1 MKYEQR
7 FREALGAFSQSLAR
21 LRQEDI
27 GWLPLSA
34 VEGADSLITL
44 DVIRDHSAR
53 ARRLATLNPIVKR
66 GLVVRNAYM
75 WGDPVVYKGMTRQSR
90 KVIDENSKACFSVQA
105 RVRDEQ
111 SFNTDGCV
119 VYLIDKAIKTVSP
132 VPLMRLAGVATDDV
146 TGDVVALLINPVDNG
161 QPQWYMLWDHSGV
174 KINATNYKVNR
185 RLTAVYATVNRLA
198 AEQYGKPD
206 LMSAMS
212 YAQRYKEHLEIA
224 HLMEKSLAKLAF
236 KATSV
241 NAKQQQAVMARMPGP
256 GIGGTASIGAGQ
268 DIQAINKAG
277 AGIDFSAGTPLA
289 AMVSAALDIPLSV
302 LLTDGSAGGRQGA
315 ETALEDPTFKAL
327 ELRRQLHID
336 MLNEIALALGIKV
349 QIEYGSIN
357 NDQTHRRIQSLTL
370 AYQNG
375 ALHQIEMRSGV
386 LQLLKIAGSLP
397 LEDLPE
403 LPSEEDDDEED
414 STTTKSDDETE
425 DGRATGVGPLSD
437 GTNDNRDRGTDA

>member
-1 MKYEQR
+1 MKYEQKLI
-7 FREALGAFSQSLAR
+7 EALGAYSESLAR

-27 GWLPLSA
+27 GWVSLSA

-75 WGDPVVYKGMTRQSR
+75 WSDPVVYKGATRPAR
-90 KVIDENSKACFSVQA
+90 KVIDENAKACFSVQA

-111 SFNTDGCV
+111 AFNTDGCV
-119 VYLIDKAIKTVSP
+119 IYLVDKTTKTVTP
-132 VPLMRLAGVATDDV
+132 IPLMRLGGVATDDV
-146 TGDVVALLINPVDNG
+146 TGDVVALLINPATTGD
-161 QPQWYMLWDHSGV
+161 PQWYMLWDRPGV
-174 KINATNYKVNR
+174 TINAANYKVNH
-185 RLTAVYATVNRLA
+185 RLTAVYATVNRLS
-198 AEQYGKPD
+198 AEHYGKPD
-206 LMSAMS
+206 LMGALN
-212 YAQRYKEHLEIA
+212 YAQAYKEHLEIA
-224 HLMEKSLAKLAF
+224 RMMQKSLSRLAF
-236 KATSV
+236 KAKSV
-241 NAKQQQAVMARMPGP
+241 NAKQQQAVTARMAGM
-256 GIGGTASIGAGQ
+256 GVGGTASIGAGQ
-268 DIQAINKAG
+268 DIQAITKAG
-277 AGIDFSAGTPLA
+277 AGVDFSAGTPLA

-336 MLNEIALALGIKV
+336 MLNEVAQALGIKINV
-349 QIEYGSIN
+349 EYGSIN

-375 ALHQIEMRSGV
+375 ALHQVEMRSGV

-403 LPSEEDDDEED
+403 LPSEDEGKED
-414 STTTKSDDETE
+414 STSTKSDDETK

-437 GTNDNRDRGTDA
+437 GTNDNRNRGTNA

>member
-1 MKYEQR
+1 MKYEQKLT
-7 FREALGAFSQSLAR
+7 EALGAYSESLAR

-27 GWLPLSA
+27 GWLSLSA

-75 WGDPVVYKGMTRQSR
+75 WSDPVVYKGATRPAR
-90 KVIDENSKACFSVQA
+90 KVIDENAKACFSVQA

-111 SFNTDGCV
+111 AFNTDGCV
-119 VYLIDKAIKTVSP
+119 IYLVDKTTKTVTP
-132 VPLMRLAGVATDDV
+132 IPLMRLGGVATDDV
-146 TGDVVALLINPVDNG
+146 SGDVVALLINPATTGD
-161 QPQWYMLWDHSGV
+161 PQWYMLWDRPGV
-174 KINATNYKVNR
+174 TINAANYKVNH
-185 RLTAVYATVNRLA
+185 RLTAVYATVNRLS
-198 AEQYGKPD
+198 AEHYGKPD
-206 LMSAMS
+206 LMGALN
-212 YAQRYKEHLEIA
+212 YAQAYKEHLEIA
-224 HLMEKSLAKLAF
+224 RMMQKSLSRLAF
-236 KATSV
+236 KAKSV
-241 NAKQQQAVMARMPGP
+241 NANQQKAVTARMAGM
-256 GIGGTASIGAGQ
+256 GVGGTASIGAGQ
-268 DIQAINKAG
+268 DIQAITKAG
-277 AGIDFSAGTPLA
+277 AGVDFSAGTPLA

-336 MLNEIALALGIKV
+336 MLNEVAQALGIKINV
-349 QIEYGSIN
+349 EYGSIN

-375 ALHQIEMRSGV
+375 ALHQVEMRSGV

-403 LPSEEDDDEED
+403 LPSEDEGKED
-414 STTTKSDDETE
+414 STSTKSDDETK

-437 GTNDNRDRGTDA
+437 GTNDNRNRGTDA

>member
-1 MKYEQR
+1 MKYEQKLT
-7 FREALGAFSQSLAR
+7 EALGAYSESLAR

-27 GWLPLSA
+27 GWVSLSA

-75 WGDPVVYKGMTRQSR
+75 WSDPVVYKGVTRPAR
-90 KVIDENSKACFSVQA
+90 KVIDENAKSCFSVQA

-111 SFNTDGCV
+111 AFNTDGCV
-119 VYLIDKAIKTVSP
+119 IYLVDKTTKTVMP
-132 VPLMRLAGVATDDV
+132 IPLRRLGGVATDDV
-146 TGDVVALLINPVDNG
+146 TGDVVALLINPASTGD
-161 QPQWYMLWDHSGV
+161 PQWYMLWDRTGV
-174 KINATNYKVNR
+174 TINAANYKVNR
-185 RLTAVYATVNRLA
+185 RLTAVYATVNRLS
-198 AEQYGKPD
+198 AEHYGKPD
-206 LMSAMS
+206 LMGALN
-212 YAQRYKEHLEIA
+212 YAQAYKEHLEIA
-224 HLMEKSLAKLAF
+224 RMMQKSLSRLAF
-236 KATSV
+236 KAKSV
-241 NAKQQQAVMARMPGP
+241 NAKQQQAVTARMAGM
-256 GIGGTASIGAGQ
+256 GVGGTASIGAGQ
-268 DIQAINKAG
+268 DIQAITKAG
-277 AGIDFSAGTPLA
+277 AGVDFSAGTPLA

-336 MLNEIALALGIKV
+336 MLNEVAQALGIKINV
-349 QIEYGSIN
+349 EYGSIN

-375 ALHQIEMRSGV
+375 ALHQVEMRSGV

-397 LEDLPE
+397 LDDLPE
-403 LPSEEDDDEED
+403 LPSEDED
-414 STTTKSDDETE
+414 SASTKSDDETK

-437 GTNDNRDRGTDA
+437 GTNDNRNRGTDA

>member
-1 MKYEQR
+1 MKYEQKLI
-7 FREALGAFSQSLAR
+7 EALGAYSESLAR

-27 GWLPLSA
+27 GWVSLSA

-75 WGDPVVYKGMTRQSR
+75 WSDPVVYKGATRPAR
-90 KVIDENSKACFSVQA
+90 KVIEENAKACFSVQA

-111 SFNTDGCV
+111 AFNTDGCV
-119 VYLIDKAIKTVSP
+119 IYLVDKTTKTVMP
-132 VPLMRLAGVATDDV
+132 IPLMRLGGVATDDV
-146 TGDVVALLINPVDNG
+146 TGDVVALLINPATTGD
-161 QPQWYMLWDHSGV
+161 PQWYMLWDYTGV
-174 KINATNYKVNR
+174 TINAANYKVNH
-185 RLTAVYATVNRLA
+185 RLTAVYATVNRLS
-198 AEQYGKPD
+198 AEHYGKPD
-206 LMSAMS
+206 LMGALN
-212 YAQRYKEHLEIA
+212 YAQAYKEHLEIA
-224 HLMEKSLAKLAF
+224 RMMQKSLSRLAF
-236 KATSV
+236 KAKSV
-241 NAKQQQAVMARMPGP
+241 NAKQQQAVTARMAGM
-256 GIGGTASIGAGQ
+256 GVGGTASIGAGQ
-268 DIQAINKAG
+268 DIQAITKAG
-277 AGIDFSAGTPLA
+277 AGVDFSAGTPLA

-336 MLNEIALALGIKV
+336 MLNEVARALGIKINV
-349 QIEYGSIN
+349 EYGAIN

-375 ALHQIEMRSGV
+375 ALHQVEMRSGV

-403 LPSEEDDDEED
+403 LPSEDEGED
-414 STTTKSDDETE
+414 STTTKSDDETK
-425 DGRATGVGPLSD
+425 DRRATGVGPLSD
-437 GTNDNRDRGTDA
+437 GTNDNRSRGTDA

>member
-1 MKYEQR
+1 MKYEQKLT
-7 FREALGAFSQSLAR
+7 EALGAYSESLAR

-27 GWLPLSA
+27 GWVSLSA

-44 DVIRDHSAR
+44 EVIRDHSAR

-75 WGDPVVYKGMTRQSR
+75 WSDPVVYKGMTRPAR
-90 KVIDENSKACFSVQA
+90 KVIDENAKACFSVQA

-111 SFNTDGCV
+111 AFNTDGCV
-119 VYLIDKAIKTVSP
+119 IYLVDKTTKTVTP
-132 VPLMRLAGVATDDV
+132 IPLIRLGGVATDDV
-146 TGDVVALLINPVDNG
+146 TGDVVALLINPASTGD
-161 QPQWYMLWDHSGV
+161 PQWYILWDRTGV
-174 KINATNYKVNR
+174 TINAANYKVNH
-185 RLTAVYATVNRLA
+185 RLTAVYATVNRLS
-198 AEQYGKPD
+198 AEHYGKPD
-206 LMSAMS
+206 LMGALN
-212 YAQRYKEHLEIA
+212 YAQAYKEHLEIA
-224 HLMEKSLAKLAF
+224 RMMQKSLSRLAF
-236 KATSV
+236 KAKSV
-241 NAKQQQAVMARMPGP
+241 NAKQQQAVTARMAGM
-256 GIGGTASIGAGQ
+256 GVGGTASIGAGQ
-268 DIQAINKAG
+268 DIQAITKAG
-277 AGIDFSAGTPLA
+277 AGVDFSAGTPLA

-336 MLNEIALALGIKV
+336 MLNEVAQALGIKINV
-349 QIEYGSIN
+349 EYGSIN

-375 ALHQIEMRSGV
+375 ALHQVEMRSGV

-403 LPSEEDDDEED
+403 LPSEDEGKED
-414 STTTKSDDETE
+414 STSTKSDDETK

-437 GTNDNRDRGTDA
+437 GTNDNRNRGTDA

>member
-1 MKYEQR
+1 MKYEQKLT
-7 FREALGAFSQSLAR
+7 EALGAYSESLAR

-27 GWLPLSA
+27 GWVSLSA

-75 WGDPVVYKGMTRQSR
+75 WSDPVVYKGATRPAR
-90 KVIDENSKACFSVQA
+90 KVIDENAKACFSVQA

-111 SFNTDGCV
+111 AFNTDGCV
-119 VYLIDKAIKTVSP
+119 IYLVDKTTKTVTP
-132 VPLMRLAGVATDDV
+132 IPLMRLGGVATDDV
-146 TGDVVALLINPVDNG
+146 TGDVVALLINPATTGD
-161 QPQWYMLWDHSGV
+161 PQWYMLWDRPGV
-174 KINATNYKVNR
+174 TINAANYKVNH
-185 RLTAVYATVNRLA
+185 RLTAVYATVNRLS
-198 AEQYGKPD
+198 AEHYGKPD
-206 LMSAMS
+206 LMGALN
-212 YAQRYKEHLEIA
+212 YAQAYKEHLEIA
-224 HLMEKSLAKLAF
+224 RMMQKSLSRLAF
-236 KATSV
+236 KAKSV
-241 NAKQQQAVMARMPGP
+241 NAKQQQAVTARMAGM
-256 GIGGTASIGAGQ
+256 GVGGTASIGAGQ
-268 DIQAINKAG
+268 DIQAITKAG
-277 AGIDFSAGTPLA
+277 AGVDFSAGTPLA

-336 MLNEIALALGIKV
+336 MLNEVAQALGIKINV
-349 QIEYGSIN
+349 EYGSIN

-375 ALHQIEMRSGV
+375 ALHQVEMRSGV

-403 LPSEEDDDEED
+403 LPSEDEGED
-414 STTTKSDDETE
+414 STSTKSDDETK

-437 GTNDNRDRGTDA
+437 GTNDNRSRGTDA

>member
-1 MKYEQR
+1 MKYEQKLI
-7 FREALGAFSQSLAR
+7 EALGAYSESLAR

-27 GWLPLSA
+27 GWVSLSA

-44 DVIRDHSAR
+44 AVIRDHSAR

-75 WGDPVVYKGMTRQSR
+75 WSDPVVYKGATRPAR
-90 KVIDENSKACFSVQA
+90 KVIDENAKACFSVQA

-111 SFNTDGCV
+111 AFNTDGCV
-119 VYLIDKAIKTVSP
+119 IYLVDKTTKTVMP
-132 VPLMRLAGVATDDV
+132 IPLMRLGGVATDDV
-146 TGDVVALLINPVDNG
+146 TGDVVALLINPATTGD
-161 QPQWYMLWDHSGV
+161 PQWYMLWDRTGV
-174 KINATNYKVNR
+174 MINAANYKVNR
-185 RLTAVYATVNRLA
+185 RLTAVYATVNRLS
-198 AEQYGKPD
+198 AEHYGKPD
-206 LMSAMS
+206 LMGALN
-212 YAQRYKEHLEIA
+212 YAQAYKEHLEIA
-224 HLMEKSLAKLAF
+224 RMMQKSLSRLAF
-236 KATSV
+236 KAKSV
-241 NAKQQQAVMARMPGP
+241 NAKQQQAVTARMAGM
-256 GIGGTASIGAGQ
+256 GVGGTASIGAGQ
-268 DIQAINKAG
+268 DIQAITKAG
-277 AGIDFSAGTPLA
+277 AGVDFSAGTPLA

-336 MLNEIALALGIKV
+336 MLNEVAQALGIKINV
-349 QIEYGSIN
+349 EYGSIN

-375 ALHQIEMRSGV
+375 ALHQVEMRSGV

-397 LEDLPE
+397 LDDLPE
-403 LPSEEDDDEED
+403 LPSEDEGED
-414 STTTKSDDETE
+414 STTTKSDDETK

-437 GTNDNRDRGTDA
+437 GTNDNRSRGTDA

>member
-1 MKYEQR
+1 MKYEQKLT
-7 FREALGAFSQSLAR
+7 EALGAYSESLVR

-27 GWLPLSA
+27 GWVSLSA

-75 WGDPVVYKGMTRQSR
+75 WSDTVVYKGATRPAR
-90 KVIDENSKACFSVQA
+90 KVIEENAKACFSVQA
-105 RVRDEQ
+105 RVRDEEA
-111 SFNTDGCV
+111 FNTDGCV
-119 VYLIDKAIKTVSP
+119 IYLVDKTTKTVTP
-132 VPLMRLAGVATDDV
+132 IPLMRLGGVATDDV
-146 TGDVVALLINPVDNG
+146 TGDVVALLINPATTGD
-161 QPQWYMLWDHSGV
+161 PQWYMLWDRPGV
-174 KINATNYKVNR
+174 TINAANYKVNH
-185 RLTAVYATVNRLA
+185 RLTAVYATVNRLS
-198 AEQYGKPD
+198 AEHYGKPD
-206 LMSAMS
+206 LMGALN
-212 YAQRYKEHLEIA
+212 YAQAYKEHLEIA
-224 HLMEKSLAKLAF
+224 RMMQKSLSRLAF
-236 KATSV
+236 KAKSV
-241 NAKQQQAVMARMPGP
+241 NAKQQQAVTARMAGM
-256 GIGGTASIGAGQ
+256 GVGGTASIGAGQ
-268 DIQAINKAG
+268 DIQAITKAG
-277 AGIDFSAGTPLA
+277 AGVDFSAGTPLA

-336 MLNEIALALGIKV
+336 MLNEVAQALGIKINV
-349 QIEYGSIN
+349 EYGSIN

-375 ALHQIEMRSGV
+375 ALHQVEMRSGV

-403 LPSEEDDDEED
+403 LPSEDEGKED
-414 STTTKSDDETE
+414 STSTKSDDETK

-437 GTNDNRDRGTDA
+437 GTNDNRNRGTDA

>member
-1 MKYEQR
+1 MKYR
-7 FREALGAFSQSLAR
+7 TKLHEAVDSFSASLAR
-21 LRQEDI
+21 LRREDV
-27 GWLPLSA
+27 GWTPLSA
-34 VEGADSLITL
+34 LGSDDNALTL
-44 DVIRDHSAR
+44 DAIRDHAAR

-75 WGDPVVYKGMTRQSR
+75 WADPVVYKGETRTVR
-90 KVIDENSKACFSVQA
+90 KVIDENAKACFSVQA

-111 SFNTDGCV
+111 AFNTDGCV
-119 VYLIDKAIKTVSP
+119 IYLVDKATKTVTP
-132 VPLMRLAGVATDDV
+132 VPLKRLGGVATDDV
-146 TGDVVALLINPVDNG
+146 TGDVVALLINPVVNG
-161 QPQWYMLWDHSGV
+161 DPEWFMLWDRVDV
-174 KINATNYKVNR
+174 KINNTNYKVNK
-185 RLTAVYATVNRLA
+185 RLTAVYATVNRLMS
-198 AEQYGKPD
+198 EQYGKPD
-206 LMSAMS
+206 LIGAIH
-212 YAQRYKEHLEIA
+212 YAQVYKEHLEVA
-224 HLMEKSLAKLAF
+224 HLMEKSLARLAF
-236 KATSV
+236 KATNV
-241 NAKQQQAVMARMPGP
+241 NARQQEAVQKRMRGM
-256 GIGGTASIGAGQ
+256 GVGGTANIGAGQ

-327 ELRRQLHID
+327 ELRRQFHID
-336 MLNEIALALGIKV
+336 MLNEVAAALGIKV

-397 LEDLPE
+397 LDDLPE
-403 LPSEEDDDEED
+403 LPSEDEGEED
-414 STTTKSDDETE
+414 STKSDDEAE

-437 GTNDNRDRGTDA
+437 GTNDNRDNGGTDA

>member
-1 MKYEQR
+1 MKYEQKLI
-7 FREALGAFSQSLAR
+7 EALGAYSESLAR

-27 GWLPLSA
+27 GWVSLSA

-75 WGDPVVYKGMTRQSR
+75 WSDPVVYKGATRPAR
-90 KVIDENSKACFSVQA
+90 KVIDENTKACFSVQA
-105 RVRDEQ
+105 RIRDEQ
-111 SFNTDGCV
+111 AFNTDGCV
-119 VYLIDKAIKTVSP
+119 IYLVDKTTKTVMP
-132 VPLMRLAGVATDDV
+132 IPLIRLGGVATDDV
-146 TGDVVALLINPVDNG
+146 TGDVVALLINPATTGD
-161 QPQWYMLWDHSGV
+161 PQWYMLWDHPGV
-174 KINATNYKVNR
+174 TINAANYKVNH
-185 RLTAVYATVNRLA
+185 RLTAVYATVNRLS
-198 AEQYGKPD
+198 AEHYGKPD
-206 LMSAMS
+206 LMGALN
-212 YAQRYKEHLEIA
+212 YAQAYKEHLEIA
-224 HLMEKSLAKLAF
+224 RMMQKSLSRLAF
-236 KATSV
+236 KAKSV
-241 NAKQQQAVMARMPGP
+241 NAKQQQAVTARMAGM
-256 GIGGTASIGAGQ
+256 GVGGTASIGAGQ
-268 DIQAINKAG
+268 DIQAITKAG
-277 AGIDFSAGTPLA
+277 AGVDFSAGTPLA

-336 MLNEIALALGIKV
+336 MLNEVAQALGIKINV
-349 QIEYGSIN
+349 EYGSIN

-375 ALHQIEMRSGV
+375 ALHQVEMRSGV

-397 LEDLPE
+397 LEELPE
-403 LPSEEDDDEED
+403 LPSEDEGKED
-414 STTTKSDDETE
+414 STSTKSDDETK

-437 GTNDNRDRGTDA
+437 GTNDNRNRGTDA

>member
-1 MKYEQR
+1 MKYEQKLI
-7 FREALGAFSQSLAR
+7 EALGAYSESLAR

-27 GWLPLSA
+27 GWVSLSA

-75 WGDPVVYKGMTRQSR
+75 WSDPVVYKGVTRPAR
-90 KVIDENSKACFSVQA
+90 KVIDENAKACFSVQA

-111 SFNTDGCV
+111 AFNTDGCV
-119 VYLIDKAIKTVSP
+119 IYLVDKTTKTVMP
-132 VPLMRLAGVATDDV
+132 IPLMRLGGVATDDV
-146 TGDVVALLINPVDNG
+146 TGDVVALLINPATTGD
-161 QPQWYMLWDHSGV
+161 PQWYMLWDRPGV
-174 KINATNYKVNR
+174 TINAANYKVNH
-185 RLTAVYATVNRLA
+185 RLTAVYATVNRLS
-198 AEQYGKPD
+198 AEHYGKPD
-206 LMSAMS
+206 LMGALN
-212 YAQRYKEHLEIA
+212 YAQAYKEHLEIA
-224 HLMEKSLAKLAF
+224 RMMQKSLSRLAF
-236 KATSV
+236 KAKSV
-241 NAKQQQAVMARMPGP
+241 NAKQQQAVTARMAGM
-256 GIGGTASIGAGQ
+256 GVGGTASIGAGQ
-268 DIQAINKAG
+268 DIQAITKAG
-277 AGIDFSAGTPLA
+277 AGVDFSAGTPLA

-336 MLNEIALALGIKV
+336 MLNEVAQALGIKINV
-349 QIEYGSIN
+349 EYGSIN

-375 ALHQIEMRSGV
+375 ALHQVEMRSGV

-403 LPSEEDDDEED
+403 LPSEDEGED
-414 STTTKSDDETE
+414 STTTKSDDETK

-437 GTNDNRDRGTDA
+437 GTNDNRNRGTDA

>member
-1 MKYEQR
+1 MKYEQKLT
-7 FREALGAFSQSLAR
+7 EALGAYSESLAR

-27 GWLPLSA
+27 GWVSLSA

-75 WGDPVVYKGMTRQSR
+75 WGDPVVYKGLTRPAR
-90 KVIDENSKACFSVQA
+90 KVIDENAKQCFSVQA
-105 RVRDEQ
+105 RIRDEQ
-111 SFNTDGCV
+111 AFNTDGCV
-119 VYLIDKAIKTVSP
+119 IYLIDKAAKTVMP
-132 VPLMRLAGVATDDV
+132 IPLMRLGGVATDDI
-146 TGDVVALLINPVDNG
+146 TGDVVALLINPSSSGD
-161 QPQWYMLWDHSGV
+161 PQWHMLWDRTGV
-174 KINATNYKVNR
+174 TINASDYKINR
-185 RLTAVYATVNRLA
+185 RLTAVYVTVNRLS
-198 AEQYGKPD
+198 AEHYGKPD
-206 LMSAMS
+206 LMGALN
-212 YAQRYKEHLEIA
+212 YAQAYKEHLEIA
-224 HLMEKSLAKLAF
+224 RMMQKSLSRLAF
-236 KATSV
+236 KAKSV
-241 NAKQQQAVMARMPGP
+241 NANQQKAVTARMAGM
-256 GIGGTASIGAGQ
+256 GVGGTASIGAGQ
-268 DIQAINKAG
+268 DIQAITKAG
-277 AGIDFSAGTPLA
+277 AGVDFSAGTPLA

-336 MLNEIALALGIKV
+336 MLNEVAQALGIKINV
-349 QIEYGSIN
+349 EYGSIN

-370 AYQNG
+370 AFQNG
-375 ALHQIEMRSGV
+375 ALHQVEMRSGV

-403 LPSEEDDDEED
+403 LPSEDEGKED
-414 STTTKSDDETE
+414 STSTKSDDETK

-437 GTNDNRDRGTDA
+437 GTNDNRKRGTDA

>member
-1 MKYEQR
+1 MKYEQKLT
-7 FREALGAFSQSLAR
+7 EALGAYSESLAR

-27 GWLPLSA
+27 GWVSLSA

-75 WGDPVVYKGMTRQSR
+75 WSDPVVYKGVTRPAR
-90 KVIDENSKACFSVQA
+90 KVIDENAKACFSVQA

-111 SFNTDGCV
+111 AFNTDGCV
-119 VYLIDKAIKTVSP
+119 IYLVDKTTKTVMP
-132 VPLMRLAGVATDDV
+132 IPLMRLGGVATDDV
-146 TGDVVALLINPVDNG
+146 TGDVVALLINPATTGD
-161 QPQWYMLWDHSGV
+161 PQWYMLWDRTGV
-174 KINATNYKVNR
+174 TINAANYKVNH
-185 RLTAVYATVNRLA
+185 RLTAVYATVNRLS
-198 AEQYGKPD
+198 AEHYGKPD
-206 LMSAMS
+206 LMGALN
-212 YAQRYKEHLEIA
+212 YAQAYKEHLEIA
-224 HLMEKSLAKLAF
+224 RMMQKSLSRLAF
-236 KATSV
+236 KAKSV
-241 NAKQQQAVMARMPGP
+241 NAKQQQAVTARMAGM
-256 GIGGTASIGAGQ
+256 GVGGTASIGAGQ
-268 DIQAINKAG
+268 DIQAITKAG
-277 AGIDFSAGTPLA
+277 AGVDFSAGTPLA

-336 MLNEIALALGIKV
+336 MLNEVAQALGIKINV
-349 QIEYGSIN
+349 EYGSIN

-375 ALHQIEMRSGV
+375 ALHQVEMRSGV

-397 LEDLPE
+397 LEDLPA
-403 LPSEEDDDEED
+403 LPDEGEEED
-414 STTTKSDDETE
+414 STTTKSDDETK
-425 DGRATGVGPLSD
+425 DGRATGVGPMSD
-437 GTNDNRDRGTDA
+437 GTNDNRDRSTDA

>member
-1 MKYEQR
+1 MKYEQKLI
-7 FREALGAFSQSLAR
+7 EALGAYSESLAR

-27 GWLPLSA
+27 GWVSLSA

-75 WGDPVVYKGMTRQSR
+75 WSDPVVYKGATRPAR
-90 KVIDENSKACFSVQA
+90 KVIDENAKACFSVQA

-111 SFNTDGCV
+111 AFNTDGCV
-119 VYLIDKAIKTVSP
+119 IYLVDKTTKTVMP
-132 VPLMRLAGVATDDV
+132 IPLMRLGGVATDDV
-146 TGDVVALLINPVDNG
+146 TGDVVALLINPATTGD
-161 QPQWYMLWDHSGV
+161 PQWYMLWDRQGV
-174 KINATNYKVNR
+174 TINAANYKVNH
-185 RLTAVYATVNRLA
+185 RLTAVYVTVNRLS
-198 AEQYGKPD
+198 AEHYGKPD
-206 LMSAMS
+206 LMGALN
-212 YAQRYKEHLEIA
+212 YAQAYKEHLEIA
-224 HLMEKSLAKLAF
+224 RMMQKSLSRLAF
-236 KATSV
+236 KAKSV
-241 NAKQQQAVMARMPGP
+241 NAKQQQAVTARMAGM
-256 GIGGTASIGAGQ
+256 GVGGTASIGAGQ
-268 DIQAINKAG
+268 DIQAITKAG
-277 AGIDFSAGTPLA
+277 AGVDFSAGTPLA

-336 MLNEIALALGIKV
+336 MLNEVAQALGIKINV
-349 QIEYGSIN
+349 EYGSIN

-375 ALHQIEMRSGV
+375 ALHQVEMRSGV

-403 LPSEEDDDEED
+403 LPSEDEGKED
-414 STTTKSDDETE
+414 STSTKSDDETK

-437 GTNDNRDRGTDA
+437 GTNDNRNRGTDA